1 MKKMVCLFALLF
13 AGTANAALFNFT
25 GDIEFHNDVVYTYFT
40 LDNDATDVNIWTDS
54 FQDGVNFDPI
64 TALWDSA
71 GNLISQND
79 DNGSINPAT
88 QTHYD
93 SGFSLASLSAGDYLF
108 TVATYANFASGSNL
122 SDGFTYDSQAPIS
135 LDVWDQPA
143 NEVDMGTHWSVWLS
157 GVDTASNPDANPV
170 PEPASIVLLGLG
182 LAGIGFSRRK
192 KSI

>member
-1 MKKMVCLFALLF
+1 MKKMVCLFACLF

-122 SDGFTYDSQAPIS
+122 SDGFTYDNQAPIS

-143 NEVDMGTHWSVWLS
+143 NDVDMGTHWSVWLN
-157 GVDTASNPDANPV
+157 GVDAASNPDANPV

-192 KSI
+192 KSV